1 MVHSHGDH
9 SDVGE
14 DTEIKGRDQDVVH
27 EPTVIGHTV
36 LEVSRQIVQTTDE
49 GGGHGR
55 RAGVQ
60 NRGVQRERVAGCA
73 RVVWRGFVLLSMA
86 ADALDDLDRRVATDA
101 GLLAD
106 SNNAGP
112 LQDDVR
118 RALNYKAGRKSEWS
132 GAV

>member
-1 MVHSHGDH
+1 MV
-9 SDVGE
+9 
-14 DTEIKGRDQDVVH
+14 
-27 EPTVIGHTV
+27 
-36 LEVSRQIVQTTDE
+36 
-49 GGGHGR
+49 
-55 RAGVQ
+55 
-60 NRGVQRERVAGCA
+60 GCA

-118 RALNYKAGRKSEWS
+118 RALNYKAGRKSEWR
-132 GAV
+132 GVVAAFALGD